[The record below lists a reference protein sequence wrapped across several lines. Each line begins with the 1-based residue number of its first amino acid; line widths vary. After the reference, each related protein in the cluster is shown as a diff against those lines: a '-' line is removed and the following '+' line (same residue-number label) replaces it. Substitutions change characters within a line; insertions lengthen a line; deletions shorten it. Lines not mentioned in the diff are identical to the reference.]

1 MMERAR
7 FTPAKDAN
15 GRGVA
20 DIYNG
25 RITWQLPNLAEGA
38 RPLPPMPYRHQV
50 TFTIDDDGT
59 AFDCSVTLNGAAT
72 ADMGQCRDIMTHLY
86 VPQQDAAGKPVAQR
100 VRMTTIFE
108 KVDTPR

>member
-7 FTPAKDAN
+7 FTPAKDAK

-20 DIYNG
+20 DVYNG
-25 RITWQLPNLAEGA
+25 RITWRLPDREDGI

-50 TFTIDDDGT
+50 TFTVDDDGT
-59 AFDCSVTLNGAAT
+59 AFDCNVTLNGVT
-72 ADMGQCRDIMTHLY
+72 TENMGQCTDILRNRY
-86 VPQQDAAGKPVAQR
+86 VPQLDAAGKPVAQR
-100 VRMTTIFE
+100 VRMTTTFE